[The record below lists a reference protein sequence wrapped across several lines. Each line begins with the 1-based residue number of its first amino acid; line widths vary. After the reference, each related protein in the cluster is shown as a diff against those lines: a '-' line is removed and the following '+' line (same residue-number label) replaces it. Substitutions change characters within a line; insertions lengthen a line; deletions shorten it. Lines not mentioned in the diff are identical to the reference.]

1 MPEPM
6 PSGPL
11 SALPYVLPLVVL
23 GIIMLRGSK
32 PRTLVVERLWIQPLM
47 LLALGGLVVFTQG
60 APSPMGMVILPLAL
74 VLGAALGWWRGRL
87 TRLSVDPET
96 HTVTSQVSPVGLA
109 LLGGIFLLRFGL
121 RGYAMKN
128 PGALHA
134 SVADITD
141 AMLLIAVGLVCAQR
155 LEVWIRARALVSR
168 AKSRVTDLAN

>member
-1 MPEPM
+1 MPETQ

-11 SALPYVLPLVVL
+11 AALPYILPLVVL
-23 GIIMLRGSK
+23 AIIMLRGTK
-32 PRTLVVERLWIQPLM
+32 PRTLVVERLWIQPMMLM
-47 LLALGGLVVFTQG
+47 ILGGLVVFIQG
-60 APSPMGMVILPLAL
+60 APSAMGLVILPLAL
-74 VLGAALGWWRGRL
+74 IVGAGLGWWRGRL

-121 RGYAMKN
+121 RSYAMQN

-155 LEVWIRARALVSR
+155 LEVWIRARALIAN
-168 AKSRVTDLAN
+168 AKNA

>member
-1 MPEPM
+1 MPETQ

-11 SALPYVLPLVVL
+11 AALPYILPLVVL
-23 GIIMLRGSK
+23 AIIMIRGTR
-32 PRTLVVERLWIQPLM
+32 PRTLVIERLWIQPLM
-47 LLALGGLVVFTQG
+47 LMVLGGLVVFIQG
-60 APSPMGMVILPLAL
+60 APSPMGMVLLPLAL
-74 VLGAALGWWRGRL
+74 IAGAGLGWWRGRL

-121 RGYAMKN
+121 RAYAMKN

-134 SVADITD
+134 SLADITD

-155 LEVWIRARALVSR
+155 LEVWIRARALIAEAR
-168 AKSRVTDLAN
+168 AK